1 MERLDM
7 DPFDTVYARILFVS
21 RRRTQAELAE
31 LLGLQQGTISEA
43 KKRGWI
49 PLAWCVRISDL
60 FHVRM
65 EWLRFG
71 DPPVFVPESPRMEED
86 VPFRAV
92 SDFWQPSQLPLE
104 ERRPGELP
112 VHSTVRA
119 RDGSFPVIGVQVFPL
134 EFLRNGVEI
143 FRVLEH
149 GMAPVLNVGA
159 LVAVDVNCE
168 IENGDVVAVLSE
180 NGLRFRRMFKGD
192 NGRELRLERDTGP
205 VMFIRE
211 EDWSDICYGKAIWAF
226 QPL

>member
-7 DPFDTVYARILFVS
+7 DPFDTVYARMLFVS
-21 RRRTQAELAE
+21 RRRTQVELAE

-71 DPPVFVPESPRMEED
+71 EPPVFVPEARVKED
-86 VPFRAV
+86 GPLRAA
-92 SDFWQPSQLPLE
+92 SGFWQPSQLSLE
-104 ERRPGELP
+104 ERHPGELP

-119 RDGSFPVIGVQVFPL
+119 QDGSFPVIGVQVFPL
-134 EFLRNGVEI
+134 EFLRDGVEI

-159 LVAVDVNCE
+159 LVAVDVDCE
-168 IENGDVVAVLSE
+168 IGNGDIVAVLSG

-192 NGRELRLERDTGP
+192 NGRELRSERDAGP